1 MGQPSNMIVEP
12 FRNSPAFQ
20 MNGSSDNLC
29 GTYFYREKMALNGIP
44 FRGVWS
50 WIRSGR
56 KKSALFHV
64 STYYIYKGTG
74 LIQHTLILQLID
86 WPKYSWCSAKES
98 SVLSKRIVDS
108 QQKNRRCFLK
118 ESTVL
123 SNRSDDA
130 KRKQSIY
137 SQKSLILGS
146 LPSLLLMGRK
156 KITF

>member
-1 MGQPSNMIVEP
+1 MIVEP

-64 STYYIYKGTG
+64 STYYIYKGTV

-108 QQKNRRCFLK
+108 QQKKRRCSAK
-118 ESTVL
+118 EATMLRGSSQYTLRYQSTAMPWKAII
-123 SNRSDDA
+123 RD
-130 KRKQSIY
+130 K
-137 SQKSLILGS
+137 
-146 LPSLLLMGRK
+146 
-156 KITF
+156 T

>member
-64 STYYIYKGTG
+64 STYYIYKGTV

-98 SVLSKRIVDS
+98 SVLGKRM
-108 QQKNRRCFLK
+108 
-118 ESTVL
+118 E
-123 SNRSDDA
+123 DA
-130 KRKQSIY
+130 KRKQSVY
-137 SQKSLILGS
+137 SEISINGYAGEGNSTGQSIVKS
-146 LPSLLLMGRK
+146 
-156 KITF
+156 